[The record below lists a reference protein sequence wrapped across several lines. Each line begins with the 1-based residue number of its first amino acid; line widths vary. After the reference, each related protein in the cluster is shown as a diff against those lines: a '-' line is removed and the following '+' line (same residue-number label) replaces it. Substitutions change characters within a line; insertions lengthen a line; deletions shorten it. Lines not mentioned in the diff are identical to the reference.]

1 MFISHSGFFCEMPI
15 FIFCLFFILNFFLHT
30 ECIKILNFYQLCGL
44 QITSPYLWF
53 DLSLFI
59 RSLVLLKIL
68 IYSYYL
74 LWLCLSAS
82 LKKYLFC
89 GGPHC
94 RAYGLL
100 IPWPGIKPMPSAL
113 EAWNFNHWTTKEV
126 PCILFKNLFST
137 RGHRMSHIIKKF

>member
-82 LKKYLFC
+82 LKKCLFC